1 MPKRKQAMLEAVE
14 LYLKSEFQT
23 TPAEATPN
31 QLHTAVSRSL
41 MAGIADRWHLSVEKH
56 QNVRHAYYFSAEF
69 LMGRMIYNNLLCLGM
84 TEEIGQLLEK
94 NGASLDAFEE
104 VEDCALGNGGL
115 GRLAA
120 CFLDSAATLNLP
132 LDGYG
137 IRYKYGL
144 IKQKIEGG
152 YQKEETDD
160 WTRYG
165 DPWSLR
171 REDEAVRVEFADQT
185 IVAVPYDMP
194 IIGYGTDNIGTLRL
208 WQAEPVQAFDFN
220 LFNAQQYDAAVAER
234 NRAEDISRVLYPN
247 DSTDEGKILRLKQQ
261 YFFCSASLQDIIRKY
276 KKTYGNDF
284 SHFAEMNAIQL
295 NDTHPVISIPEL
307 IRLLTDGEGLSFDA
321 ALDICKQ
328 VFSYTNH
335 TILAE
340 ALEKWSQYLMERT
353 IPRVFHIIVM
363 LDQYLGGELHQ
374 KGISGDKEYSMHILQ
389 HGTVH
394 MAYMAIYCSRYV
406 NGVAQIHTEILKND
420 VLRDW
425 YQIYPEKFQNKTNGI
440 TQRRWLALCNPEL
453 SDLLTRLLGNESWK
467 TDLSQLKKL
476 EKYVEDESVMRELCQ
491 IKLHS
496 HEKLANFVK
505 KKDGIDIDPNT
516 CFDVQIKRLHE
527 YKRQFLNILAI
538 LELYYE
544 IAEGSLTDFT
554 PTTFIF
560 GAKAAPGYARAKGI
574 IKLINEVAALIDRDE
589 RVRGKIKVAFLA
601 NYNVSYAEKI
611 IAAADVSEQ
620 ISTAGKEAS
629 GTGNMK
635 LMANGAVTLG
645 TLDGANI
652 EIVEEAGSLNEYIFG
667 ATVDEIRSV
676 QEHYNPNGMYHND
689 YKIKR
694 VLDAL
699 INGTLN
705 DGGSGIFRELHDSIV
720 YGASWHRPDQ
730 YFLLLD
736 FERYLEAKKQV
747 ARDYKDQLVF
757 AKKRWMNICNCGKF
771 SSDRT
776 IAEYAKDIWRI
787 EKV

>member
-144 IKQKIEGG
+144 FKQKIEGG
-152 YQKEETDD
+152 FQKEEADD

-776 IAEYAKDIWRI
+776 IAEYAKDIWHI

>member
-56 QNVRHAYYFSAEF
+56 QNARHAYYFSAEF

-144 IKQKIEGG
+144 FKQKIEGG
-152 YQKEETDD
+152 FQKEEADD

-171 REDEAVRVEFADQT
+171 REDEVVRVEFADQT

-340 ALEKWSQYLMERT
+340 ALEKWSQYLIERT